1 MRISKVLEWISLAAA
16 LAGAAWIVF
25 AIASWTMTDPKFDP
39 YVEAVTLFLGPL
51 WWLFLAA
58 VASFVASKIFKWAGE

>member
-1 MRISKVLEWISLAAA
+1 MTISKVLGWICLAVA

-39 YVEAVTLFLGPL
+39 
-51 WWLFLAA
+51 
-58 VASFVASKIFKWAGE
+58 